1 MDRSLHAHVFS
12 VLVGDDDL
20 AIRESVV
27 ELLSD
32 RPLRIF
38 TASTGSAA
46 LKTLLRESIDFTILD
61 VEMPDMTGPQV
72 LEAYLSGPW
81 VASTR
86 GPAARSPRRRLPAI
100 FMSGNPAVEIRTRCQ
115 ALGSEFLDKPFT
127 PDDMRAA
134 VDAILHRF

>member
-38 TASTGSAA
+38 TASTGSA
-46 LKTLLRESIDFTILD
+46 
-61 VEMPDMTGPQV
+61 
-72 LEAYLSGPW
+72 
-81 VASTR
+81 
-86 GPAARSPRRRLPAI
+86 
-100 FMSGNPAVEIRTRCQ
+100 
-115 ALGSEFLDKPFT
+115 
-127 PDDMRAA
+127 
-134 VDAILHRF
+134 